1 MKKTFTFMTM
11 LLLSVAVS
19 AQTVSMTFTGRNA
32 DNNQYVRLFSVVV
45 QNLTRGWTETLFWPD
60 TVLTLTE
67 GTGVE
72 DVGMMSTTSLRLSQ
86 NVPNP
91 FNGMT
96 FVNLDVIESGDV
108 VLTITD
114 ITGRVVGANNYS
126 FQPGVHQLRV
136 SLPSTG
142 IYFLTARQN
151 GQVSSIKMISNG
163 GGSGRGGSIEYVGES
178 ELWMSSAQQPK
189 SAHKGVIQRPFASG
203 DQMKYEGYAFNAS
216 NQMIYSAAIQQT
228 LGSTSQTLT
237 LGFSETDIMI
247 FQPCPG
253 TPTVTDVD
261 GNVYNTLQLGLQC
274 WMRENLRVTQYT
286 DGSPIPNGG
295 TGIDGIS
302 YSEPR
307 YYVNPSVNAALY
319 GYLYNWPAAMHGAAS
334 SNSNPSGVQGICP
347 TGWHLPSDTEWTQL
361 TDYMSS
367 QSEYSCNGNS
377 SYIAKALAAKS
388 SWDSNSDECGPGNN
402 QSANNAS
409 GFGTVAAGYFNGGFG
424 AAGANAFFW
433 ASTKNGNA
441 KAYNRYFY
449 RGGPEV
455 YRLEDGNRAYGWSVR
470 CLRD

>member
-1 MKKTFTFMTM
+1 MTI
-11 LLLSVAVS
+11 LLLSTAVS

-32 DNNQYVRLFSVVV
+32 GNNQYVRLYSVVV

-67 GTGVE
+67 GTGIE
-72 DVGMMSTTSLRLSQ
+72 NAETMFTSFLRLSQ

-91 FNGMT
+91 FNGTT
-96 FVNLDVIESGDV
+96 FVNLEVSEPGDV
-108 VLTITD
+108 ALTITD
-114 ITGRVVGANNYS
+114 ITGRVVGTNSYS
-126 FQPGVHQLRV
+126 SMQPGNHQMRV
-136 SLPSTG
+136 TLSSTG
-142 IYFLTARQN
+142 LYFLTVRQN

-163 GGSGRGGSIEYVGES
+163 GGSGRGGSIEYVGMS
-178 ELWMSSAQQPK
+178 EHQMSSVQQK
-189 SAHKGVIQRPFASG
+189 SAPKGVIQRPFAIG

-228 LGSTSQTLT
+228 LGSAPQIFTLE
-237 LGFSETDIMI
+237 FSETDIMI
-247 FQPCPG
+247 SQPCPG
-253 TPTVTDVD
+253 APTVTDMD

-274 WMRENLRVTQYT
+274 WMRENLRVTHYA

-302 YSEPR
+302 ISEPR

-319 GYLYNWPAAMHGAAS
+319 GYLYNWPAAMHGESS

-361 TDYMSS
+361 TDYMVS
-367 QSEYSCNGNS
+367 QSEYACNGNN
-377 SYIAKALAAKS
+377 SYIAKALAATT
-388 SWDSNSDECGPGNN
+388 SWQTTSDECGPGNN
-402 QSANNAS
+402 QSTNNTS
-409 GFGTVAAGYFNGGFG
+409 GFGAISAGYFNGGFG

-449 RGGPEV
+449 RGGPEL

>member
-1 MKKTFTFMTM
+1 MTI
-11 LLLSVAVS
+11 LLLSAAVS

-32 DNNQYVRLFSVVV
+32 GNNQYVRLYSVVV

-67 GTGVE
+67 GTGIE
-72 DVGMMSTTSLRLSQ
+72 NAETMYTSFLRLSQ

-91 FNGMT
+91 FNGTT
-96 FVNLDVIESGDV
+96 FVNLDVSEPGDV
-108 VLTITD
+108 ALTITD
-114 ITGRVVGANNYS
+114 ITGRVVGTNSYS
-126 FQPGVHQLRV
+126 SMQPGNHQMRV
-136 SLPSTG
+136 TLSSTG
-142 IYFLTARQN
+142 LYFLTVRQN

-163 GGSGRGGSIEYVGES
+163 GGSGRGGSIEYVGMS
-178 ELWMSSAQQPK
+178 EHQMSSVQQK
-189 SAHKGVIQRPFASG
+189 SAPKGVIQRPFAIG

-228 LGSTSQTLT
+228 LGSAPQIFTLE
-237 LGFSETDIMI
+237 FSETDIMI
-247 FQPCPG
+247 SQPCPG
-253 TPTVTDVD
+253 APTVTDMD

-274 WMRENLRVTQYT
+274 WMRENLRVTHYA

-302 YSEPR
+302 ISEPR
-307 YYVNPSVNAALY
+307 YYVNPSVDETLY
-319 GYLYNWPAAMHGAAS
+319 GYLYNWPAAMHGESS

-361 TDYMSS
+361 TDYMVS
-367 QSEYSCNGNS
+367 QSEYACNGNN
-377 SYIAKALAAKS
+377 SYIAKALAATT
-388 SWDSNSDECGPGNN
+388 SWQTTSDECGPGNN
-402 QSANNAS
+402 QSTNNTS
-409 GFGTVAAGYFNGGFG
+409 GFGAISAGYFNGGFG

-449 RGGPEV
+449 RGGPEL

>member
-1 MKKTFTFMTM
+1 MTI
-11 LLLSVAVS
+11 LLLSAAVS

-32 DNNQYVRLFSVVV
+32 GNNQYVRLYSVVV

-67 GTGVE
+67 GTGIE
-72 DVGMMSTTSLRLSQ
+72 NAETMYTSFLRLSQ

-91 FNGMT
+91 FNGTT
-96 FVNLDVIESGDV
+96 FVNLDVSEPGDV
-108 VLTITD
+108 ALTITD
-114 ITGRVVGANNYS
+114 ITGRVVGTNSYS
-126 FQPGVHQLRV
+126 SMQPGNHQMRV
-136 SLPSTG
+136 TLSSTG
-142 IYFLTARQN
+142 LYFLTVRQN

-163 GGSGRGGSIEYVGES
+163 GGSGSGRGGSIEYVGVS
-178 ELWMSSAQQPK
+178 EHQMSSVQQK
-189 SAHKGVIQRPFASG
+189 SAPKGVIQRPFAIG

-228 LGSTSQTLT
+228 LGSAPQIFTLE
-237 LGFSETDIMI
+237 FSETDIMI
-247 FQPCPG
+247 SQPCPG
-253 TPTVTDVD
+253 TPTVTDMD

-274 WMRENLRVTQYT
+274 WMRENLRVTHYT

-302 YSEPR
+302 ISEPR
-307 YYVNPSVNAALY
+307 YYVNPSVDETLY
-319 GYLYNWPAAMHGAAS
+319 GYLYNWPAAMHGESS

-361 TDYMSS
+361 TDYMVS
-367 QSEYSCNGNS
+367 QSEYACNGNN
-377 SYIAKALAAKS
+377 SYIAKALADTT
-388 SWDSNSDECGPGNN
+388 SWQTTSDECGPGNN
-402 QSANNAS
+402 QSTNNTS
-409 GFGTVAAGYFNGGFG
+409 GFGAISAGYFNGGFG

-449 RGGPEV
+449 RGGPEL